1 MGRGQKDCKGQL
13 HATRSLGMK
22 YFAAEQPNEETGE
35 GAGGKWRLLLFQTL
49 LTPEME
55 RKKDTRQKKKSR
67 DDAPVTRPHC
77 ACEHIANWN
86 LCPHQGWNVVYSLPV
101 IQKLSLSH
109 K

>member
-1 MGRGQKDCKGQL
+1 MEITAL
-13 HATRSLGMK
+13 SNSANTRNG
-22 YFAAEQPNEETGE
+22 EEE
-35 GAGGKWRLLLFQTL
+35 GHEA
-49 LTPEME
+49 
-55 RKKDTRQKKKSR
+55 KKKSR